1 MHAFHPQAPVV
12 PVTAPPIKED
22 MELAMAINASLQSAM
37 QKSQGA
43 SSKYSSGEHASTSC
57 SPPIDVI
64 NYNSSMA
71 LSAPASHKGSISGSE
86 VQEVIPS
93 GNPNRHIDTQSG
105 IMSVAPTTIES
116 PNPAPSPSAPPI
128 ADAVFDAG
136 PIHYPSIDPSPV
148 GLPSLAIETLPTTA
162 VGKIQ
167 DNEASS
173 TCVICLDAPVEG
185 ACIPC
190 GHMAG
195 CMSCL
200 NDIKGKKWGCPVCRA
215 KIDQVIRLYVV

>member
-22 MELAMAINASLQSAM
+22 TELAMAINASLQSAM
-37 QKSQGA
+37 QESRIISSQLG
-43 SSKYSSGEHASTSC
+43 SGENASTSC
-57 SPPIDVI
+57 TPID
-64 NYNSSMA
+64 NSSSLA
-71 LSAPASHKGSISGSE
+71 LNAPASHKGSISGKE

-93 GNPNRHIDTQSG
+93 GNSDSNIDTQSG
-105 IMSVAPTTIES
+105 VLSVVPTTLES
-116 PNPAPSPSAPPI
+116 PNPTPSPSAPPI
-128 ADAVFDAG
+128 ADAEFDAG

-148 GLPSLAIETLPTTA
+148 DLFSPAIETLPTA
-162 VGKIQ
+162 SVGKKQ
-167 DNEASS
+167 DDEASS
-173 TCVICLDAPVEG
+173 SCVICLDAPVEG

-215 KIDQVIRLYVV
+215 KIDQVIRLYAV